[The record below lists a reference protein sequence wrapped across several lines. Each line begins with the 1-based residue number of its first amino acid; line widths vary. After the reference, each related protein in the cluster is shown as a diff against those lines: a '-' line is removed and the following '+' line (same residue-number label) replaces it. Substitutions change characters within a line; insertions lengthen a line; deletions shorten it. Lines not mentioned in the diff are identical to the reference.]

1 VQEQLRKSYA
11 GKTILYRY
19 NRLLCWNCMSSG
31 CRSVQCTYPLRRE
44 QWSHR
49 QEWRRSALCCSR
61 SGLQKQTVCHLGP
74 YECVTGLCNRL
85 HRLLTSRHVCH
96 GVMFGNRP
104 NRRTSVSICVSV
116 VKTCDTYLSGLTPC
130 QQDAQLG
137 SGLRIRSSEG
147 AILPTLLDKLRH

>member
-1 VQEQLRKSYA
+1 
-11 GKTILYRY
+11 
-19 NRLLCWNCMSSG
+19 
-31 CRSVQCTYPLRRE
+31 
-44 QWSHR
+44 
-49 QEWRRSALCCSR
+49 
-61 SGLQKQTVCHLGP
+61 
-74 YECVTGLCNRL
+74 VTGLCNRL
-85 HRLLTSRHVCH
+85 HRLLTSRRVFH

-147 AILPTLLDKLRH
+147 AILPPLHDATPLRCTSDLSSHLLLHLREVSPPKFCMYFQTNLYVCLITARISFPDDDNWRPAGNHLALMQPPF